1 MQTCPSC
8 QHPLSSNGFYCSNC
22 PQQIRC
28 KNKDCYEIL
37 LPGAKGCVMCGTP
50 IGEGHNG
57 SVSSN
62 GGSLPTVMN
71 TLKFVETSKG
81 NSLEIQLALTNEVGI
96 SWGGAAIAAIVG
108 GQMTPGKPPNTPNSR
123 SVIRN
128 LSNPEPQQLSLFKD
142 ESSDENNKSTIDVVA
157 QLPAAHEGDTDKLKQ
172 IFRHNGE
179 QLQLMDKKR
188 LKAANKKDAARRLTY
203 LVLLYSLDINGR
215 EEIPRAELNEI
226 LKRVGFHDN
235 NIVTW
240 ISKSP
245 DLIVERNMAGLSLS
259 GKDEA
264 RKVLAEVFDDKIKGK
279 WDLTSGTASR
289 SSKSNAKSEEDSESS
304 SKNGKRKN
312 NGMSKEVEP
321 WVASWKLFASNI
333 DFYAAIKDCTVMQ
346 KGLFSLWAIGKA
358 TSNPEIAV
366 SSYKLKQFLYF
377 GLGIELDER
386 NLERRLQATSG
397 QGSLIKV
404 QDGFQLLSPGLAEVE
419 KLISSTQSNGTI
431 DESSENFGGV

>member
-37 LPGAKGCVMCGTP
+37 LPGAKRCVMCGTP
-50 IGEGHNG
+50 ISEGHNG

-96 SWGGAAIAAIVG
+96 SWSGAAIAAIVG
-108 GQMTPGKPPNTPNSR
+108 RQMTAGKPPNGR

-128 LSNPEPQQLSLFKD
+128 LSNAEPQQLSLFND
-142 ESSDENNKSTIDVVA
+142 ESSDENNKSTIDAVA

-203 LVLLYSLDINGR
+203 LVLLYSLDINER

-279 WDLTSGTASR
+279 WDLTSATASR
-289 SSKSNAKSEEDSESS
+289 SSKSNAKSDEDSVSS

-312 NGMSKEVEP
+312 NGISKEVEP

-333 DFYAAIKDCTVMQ
+333 DFHAAIKDCTVTE

-358 TSNPEIAV
+358 TSNPEIVV

-377 GLGIELDER
+377 GLGIDVDDR

-404 QDGFQLLSPGLAEVE
+404 QGGFQLLPPGLAEVE
-419 KLISSTQSNGTI
+419 RLTGSTQSNAST
-431 DESSENFGGV
+431 DESSENFGEV

>member
-1 MQTCPSC
+1 
-8 QHPLSSNGFYCSNC
+8 
-22 PQQIRC
+22 
-28 KNKDCYEIL
+28 
-37 LPGAKGCVMCGTP
+37 MCGTP
-50 IGEGHNG
+50 IGEGHN
-57 SVSSN
+57 SSASNN
-62 GGSLPTVMN
+62 GANLTSVMN

-81 NSLEIQLALTNEVGI
+81 YSREIQATLSNEVGI

-108 GQMTPGKPPNTPNSR
+108 GQMTPGKPPNGRP
-123 SVIRN
+123 VIRN
-128 LSNPEPQQLSLFKD
+128 LSNPEPQQLSLFND
-142 ESSDENNKSTIDVVA
+142 ESSDEKNKSTIDTVA
-157 QLPAAHEGDTDKLKQ
+157 QLPAAHGIDADKLKQ

-188 LKAANKKDAARRLTY
+188 LKAANKKDAARRLIY
-203 LVLLYSLDINGR
+203 LVLLYSLDIDGR

-289 SSKSNAKSEEDSESS
+289 SSKSNAKSDEDSESS

-312 NGMSKEVEP
+312 NGISKEVEP

-346 KGLFSLWAIGKA
+346 KGLFGLWAIGKA

-397 QGSLIKV
+397 QGSLIKM
-404 QDGFQLLSPGLAEVE
+404 QGGFQLLPPGLAEVE
-419 KLISSTQSNGTI
+419 RLISFAQSNGTI
-431 DESSENFGGV
+431 DESSEKSGEV